1 MAMSGHIKAQFP
13 QAVHS
18 EPALNRMGI
27 YPIGF
32 KPSPVSRQ
40 SLGQN
45 STQRPQALQRFA
57 STFTRP
63 LRLAMVPPKKLRL
76 DNYAETML

>member
-13 QAVHS
+13 HAVHS

-27 YPIGF
+27 YPMGF

-45 STQRPQALQRFA
+45 STQSPQALQRFPF
-57 STFTRP
+57 TFTCP
-63 LRLAMVPPKKLRL
+63 LRLAMASPAKLRS
-76 DNYAETML
+76 DNYAETRN